1 MCRKPRGGVAAQFIV
16 NRCVISFE
24 YIPKNICPS
33 MMKMYIDESNDTL
46 VNIAILG
53 GCHGYLTSMIRL
65 MKGMKVVDAID
76 VLKGVKCGN
85 RDTSCP
91 DQIAKALE

>member
-1 MCRKPRGGVAAQFIV
+1 
-16 NRCVISFE
+16 
-24 YIPKNICPS
+24 
-33 MMKMYIDESNDTL
+33 MKVYVDESDDTL

-53 GCHGYLTSMIRL
+53 GCHGYLTALIRL
-65 MKGMKVVDAID
+65 MKGMKVVDAIE

-91 DQIAKALE
+91 DQIARALENYQTTTR

>member
-1 MCRKPRGGVAAQFIV
+1 
-16 NRCVISFE
+16 
-24 YIPKNICPS
+24 
-33 MMKMYIDESNDTL
+33 MKVYIDESDDTL

-53 GCHGYLTSMIRL
+53 GCHGYMLRL
-65 MKGMKVVDAID
+65 MKGMKVVDAME

-91 DQIAKALE
+91 DQIARALENYITTTR